1 MKKLLLI
8 CSLLAVSFWSC
19 KEDEEIPVALNPV
32 IKTISPSQGP
42 AKTVVTIK
50 GKRFSKE
57 VAGNIVKFA
66 GATAKILVVTDTLLQ
81 VEAPE
86 EGATGTVTVS
96 SNNRTSK
103 GPVFSYG
110 EKEQDYETTLYT
122 GVARGNE
129 VGTLLEA
136 KFSNPEGVVFDSHGN
151 LIVADR
157 GNHVIKMITPD
168 GQVSVVAGINGTTGN
183 TDGDVSVARFN
194 NPYKIGIDKHDNI
207 YVADNSNHR
216 VRRIDA
222 VTRRVTTVAG
232 SSSGFVD
239 GVGTAARFNGPIA
252 IDVDDHGNIYVA
264 DNNNH
269 SIRKINPD
277 GLVTT
282 IGGNGT
288 AGYNDGVWPNVQF
301 SNPSGVVVD
310 HDGNLLVADRK
321 NNRIRKIN
329 VTTGVTTTIA
339 GNGATLSVDGNA
351 LKASFREP
359 FGITMDTDGVIYV
372 ADLSSHT
379 VRLMRPTGDVI
390 TLGGQGT
397 AGYVDGKKIE
407 SKFNQP
413 TEIAV
418 DAKGNIFV
426 ADLSNHM
433 IRKITKVP
441 N

>member
-1 MKKLLLI
+1 M
-8 CSLLAVSFWSC
+8 
-19 KEDEEIPVALNPV
+19 
-32 IKTISPSQGP
+32 
-42 AKTVVTIK
+42 
-50 GKRFSKE
+50 
-57 VAGNIVKFA
+57 
-66 GATAKILVVTDTLLQ
+66 
-81 VEAPE
+81 
-86 EGATGTVTVS
+86 
-96 SNNRTSK
+96 
-103 GPVFSYG
+103 
-110 EKEQDYETTLYT
+110 
-122 GVARGNE
+122 
-129 VGTLLEA
+129 
-136 KFSNPEGVVFDSHGN
+136 
-151 LIVADR
+151 
-157 GNHVIKMITPD
+157 
-168 GQVSVVAGINGTTGN
+168 
-183 TDGDVSVARFN
+183 
-194 NPYKIGIDKHDNI
+194 
-207 YVADNSNHR
+207 
-216 VRRIDA
+216 
-222 VTRRVTTVAG
+222 
-232 SSSGFVD
+232 
-239 GVGTAARFNGPIA
+239 
-252 IDVDDHGNIYVA
+252 
-264 DNNNH
+264 
-269 SIRKINPD
+269 
-277 GLVTT
+277 
-282 IGGNGT
+282 
-288 AGYNDGVWPNVQF
+288 
-301 SNPSGVVVD
+301 D

>member
-1 MKKLLLI
+1 MKKILFI
-8 CSLLAVSFWSC
+8 CSLLTVSLWSC
-19 KEDEEIPVALNPV
+19 KEDQEIPVALNPV
-32 IKTISPSQGP
+32 INTISPSQGP
-42 AKTVVTIK
+42 VKTVVTIK

-57 VAGNIVKFA
+57 VGGNVVKFA
-66 GATAKILVVTDTLLQ
+66 GANAKILLATDTLLQ

-96 SNNRTSK
+96 TNNRMSK

-122 GVARGNE
+122 GVSRGNE

-168 GQVSVVAGINGTTGN
+168 GQVSVIAGIGGTTGN
-183 TDGDVSVARFN
+183 TDGELGVARFN
-194 NPYKIGIDKHDNI
+194 NPYKVGIDKHDNI
-207 YVADNSNHR
+207 YVADNTNHR
-216 VRRIDA
+216 VRKIDA
-222 VTRRVTTVAG
+222 ITKRVSTVAG

-252 IDVDDHGNIYVA
+252 IDVDDNGNIYVA
-264 DNNNH
+264 DNGNNA
-269 SIRKINPD
+269 IRKITPD
-277 GLVTT
+277 GLVIT

-288 AGYNDGVWPNVQF
+288 AGYSDGVWPNVQF
-301 SNPSGVVVD
+301 WNPSGVVVD
-310 HDGNLLVADRK
+310 QDGNLLVADRR
-321 NNRIRKIN
+321 NHRIRKIN

-339 GNGATLSVDGNA
+339 GNGTALSIDGNG

-359 FGITMDTDGVIYV
+359 FGITMDAAGVIYV
-372 ADLSSHT
+372 ADLTSHT

-397 AGYVDGKKIE
+397 AGNVHGRKTE

-413 TEIAV
+413 TEVAV
-418 DAKGNIFV
+418 DAQGNVFV

-433 IRKITKVP
+433 IRKISKVQD
-441 N
+441 